1 MIETE
6 KIILSKR
13 LDSESVM
20 RTLTKKRFF
29 IREQDTDVVEKKLFY
44 HTFWH
49 ICVRTVIKQML
60 RGDKVYERCVL
71 VDGIEGSAGF
81 SPALPDYSPFDDSI
95 DNDVIVPKIK
105 REAAIEKAKATIKDL
120 ILRKV
125 FLLKDL
131 DFVIKSVKLVHSPY
145 WRLTLRTTKGLMETL
160 TVDSVSGRED
170 RRVGYYY
177 QKYNL

>member
-1 MIETE
+1 MIGTE
-6 KIILSKR
+6 KIILSIR
-13 LDSESVM
+13 LDSESI
-20 RTLTKKRFF
+20 LSEITKKRFL
-29 IREQDTDVVEKKLFY
+29 RRDRDASVVEKRLFY

-49 ICVRTVIKQML
+49 ICLRTVIRQML
-60 RGDKVYERCVL
+60 RADKVYERCVL
-71 VDGIEGSAGF
+71 VDGIEGSAGL
-81 SPALPDYSPFDDSI
+81 SPALPDFSPFNDSNGI
-95 DNDVIVPKIK
+95 DVLDPKVD

-131 DFVIKSVKLVHSPY
+131 EFAVQSVKLIHSPY
-145 WRLTLRTTKGLMETL
+145 WQLTLSTTKGDVETL